1 MSRSGRIA
9 LATSAVAAALV
20 LAGCADATI
29 GLAEPDRMRTV
40 ETSAGTP
47 GDVPA
52 TDGDAGGGSDNA
64 QRTIVAEVGECL
76 DGDNPGPVECSDEH
90 TVEVTKQGTFGGD
103 LGSTLEGT
111 PPDASTVFRTVFPQC
126 RAAAAEYLGSSSYDA
141 STLGAW
147 LVWADAE
154 DWNAGHRWYRCGV
167 AQLDGAGK
175 PVERTGS
182 IRNALAENF
191 DGYRVCSTTRPSA
204 ELPETVPCSE
214 PHLAEAVGV
223 VDTGKAGKAVP
234 TEREFND
241 KARSACGTKVHEFV
255 GADRRDVA
263 PSWRWPDSTNWRI
276 GFTNIT
282 CYAELNQATTGSV
295 RDIGS
300 SQMPN

>member
-1 MSRSGRIA
+1 MSRSGRIT
-9 LATSAVAAALV
+9 LAASAVAAALV
-20 LAGCADATI
+20 LAGCAETTI
-29 GLAEPDRMRTV
+29 GLAEPDRMRSA
-40 ETSAGTP
+40 ETPKATP

-52 TDGDAGGGSDNA
+52 SDGSGNDTA
-64 QRTIVAEVGECL
+64 QRTIVADVGECL

-90 TVEVTKQGTFGGD
+90 TVEVTKKGTFGGD
-103 LGSTLEGT
+103 LGATLEGR
-111 PPDASTVFRTVFPQC
+111 PPEASTVFRTVFPQC
-126 RAAAAEYLGSSSYDA
+126 REAAADYLGSASFDA

-154 DWNAGHRWYRCGV
+154 DWKAGHRWYRCGV
-167 AQLDGAGK
+167 VQLDGQGA

-182 IRNALAENF
+182 IRHALADDF
-191 DGYRVCSTTRPSA
+191 DRYRVCSATRPSA

-223 VDTGKAGKAVP
+223 VNAGKADKAIP
-234 TEREFND
+234 SEREFND
-241 KARSACGTKVHEFV
+241 KARTPCGTKVHRFV

-263 PSWRWPDSTNWRI
+263 PSWRWPDKTNWRI

-295 RDIGS
+295 RGIGS
-300 SQMPN
+300 SPMPN